1 MLDSLSKAVAPV
13 ADPALDPVLG
23 PVATTVRTATHTTLS
38 VVDQVGEAAPVL
50 ERPVKAVTPVAAA
63 VVDDVVD
70 VVETRDV
77 APVLQPEVP
86 VLDVPRPPEVDEQPA
101 AEPAADSTVPA
112 GSSGSRP
119 TKSLTGQQVS
129 GHWMVEV
136 TAPVTPLSEPIDA
149 GMARATQARPNS
161 LRGGAVPP
169 VGSSGPPGPAAP
181 GPTTSHGGQDCAATP
196 NSVVVV
202 PVGAQGAPTGLTPHV
217 AAPPPSDPGSS
228 PD

>member
-1 MLDSLSKAVAPV
+1 V
-13 ADPALDPVLG
+13 ADPVLDPVLG
-23 PVATTVRTATHTTLS
+23 PVGTTVRTATHTTLS
-38 VVDQVGEAAPVL
+38 VVDQVGDAAPVL

-86 VLDVPRPPEVDEQPA
+86 VLDVPRPPEVDEQPSTQPA
-101 AEPAADSTVPA
+101 TEPTDDSVAPAAPGA
-112 GSSGSRP
+112 SRLA
-119 TKSLTGQQVS
+119 KSLAGQQVS
-129 GHWMVEV
+129 AHWLVEV
-136 TAPVTPLSEPIDA
+136 AAPVTPLVEPADP
-149 GMARATQARPNS
+149 GMARATQASPTS
-161 LRGGAVPP
+161 LRGETVPP
-169 VGSSGPPGPAAP
+169 EGSSGLTGPAAP
-181 GPTTSHGGQDCAATP
+181 GPTTSHGGQDCAAAP

-202 PVGAQGAPTGLTPHV
+202 PVGAQGAPTGLTAHV